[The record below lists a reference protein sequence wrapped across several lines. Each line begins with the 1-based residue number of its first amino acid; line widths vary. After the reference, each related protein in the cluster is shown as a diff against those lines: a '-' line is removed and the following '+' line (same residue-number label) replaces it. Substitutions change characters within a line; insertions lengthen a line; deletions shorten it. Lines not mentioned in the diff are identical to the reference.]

1 MDAPLTHP
9 AFQPGRAVPLVS
21 ERIKMSGATHASLV
35 PTAKGRKFQADS
47 ERRSGGWVVRES
59 HSILMRI
66 AFDSFENWKVG
77 EGVRGVERAGR
88 CDRRCFSGW
97 WLTRCMTKR
106 PSPPFG
112 H

>member
-1 MDAPLTHP
+1 
-9 AFQPGRAVPLVS
+9 
-21 ERIKMSGATHASLV
+21 
-35 PTAKGRKFQADS
+35 
-47 ERRSGGWVVRES
+47 
-59 HSILMRI
+59 MRI

-112 H
+112 HESSVTVEPQPHAQHSVSQTPKVILSINLDFSGR